1 MHYSIVDRIK
11 ELIKYKGFQVPP
23 AELEGLLITHP
34 AVVDVAVIGV
44 PDEEAGELPKAFVIL
59 APGASRHP
67 RRGPGLR
74 RRASRQLQADPA
86 ARGDRRHPEEC
97 LGKDPP
103 PRAPRPGQLI
113 DTVGARRLLTAE
125 GIRTDHAVRIDDGV
139 IVGVEPC
146 RSAPEFDIVA
156 PGFIDLQV
164 NGHDDVDVATA
175 DAAGWERISSVLTAQ
190 GVTSWLPTLISAP
203 LDVLDER
210 LRDVTALMGKQ
221 SVSGNRSGPDAVGI
235 HLEGPFLGAAR
246 GAHPGAGFGGA
257 DLEWLAAL
265 PASVRLMTLGPECDR
280 AVDAIRLLVARG
292 IACSLGHTTATA
304 EQAEA
309 AIEAGARLFTH
320 AFNAS
325 GAMHHR
331 APGALGV
338 ALSDDR
344 LAISL
349 IADGVHVDPRML
361 RLAWRAK
368 GPERVVLV
376 TDATGWRAG
385 RLGDAGVTLVDGAPR
400 LADGTLAGSALRM
413 DQAVRHSVNVVGADL
428 AEVLVAA
435 STNPAHV
442 LGLDDRGSITPGRR
456 ADLVA
461 LTGDLQV
468 EATWVA
474 GVRA

>member
-1 MHYSIVDRIK
+1 M
-11 ELIKYKGFQVPP
+11 
-23 AELEGLLITHP
+23 
-34 AVVDVAVIGV
+34 
-44 PDEEAGELPKAFVIL
+44 
-59 APGASRHP
+59 
-67 RRGPGLR
+67 
-74 RRASRQLQADPA
+74 
-86 ARGDRRHPEEC
+86 
-97 LGKDPP
+97 
-103 PRAPRPGQLI
+103 
-113 DTVGARRLLTAE
+113 
-125 GIRTDHAVRIDDGV
+125 RIDEGV
-139 IVGVEPC
+139 IIGVEPC
-146 RSAPEFDIVA
+146 RSEPEFDIVTA
-156 PGFIDLQV
+156 GFIDLQV

-175 DAAGWERISSVLTAQ
+175 DAAGWKRISAVLAAQ

-203 LDVLDER
+203 LGVLDDR
-210 LRDVTALMGKQ
+210 IRDVTALMG
-221 SVSGNRSGPDAVGI
+221 RTSGPAAIGI
-235 HLEGPFLGAAR
+235 HLEGPFLGASR
-246 GAHPGAGFGGA
+246 GAHPGESSRGI
-257 DLEWLAAL
+257 DLDWLAAL
-265 PASVRLMTLGPECDR
+265 PESVRLMTLGPECDR
-280 AVDAIRLLVARG
+280 AVEAIERLVGRG
-292 IACSLGHTTATA
+292 VTCALGHTAATA
-304 EQAEA
+304 EEAEA
-309 AIEAGARLFTH
+309 AIEAGAELFTH
-320 AFNAS
+320 VFNAS

-344 LAISL
+344 LAVSL

-376 TDATGWRAG
+376 TDATGWQAG

-413 DQAVRHSVNVVGADL
+413 DQAVRHSVNVVGVELVDAL
-428 AEVLVAA
+428 AAA